1 VTYEDDVAAYLE
13 TLGLG
18 IVDETIFVN
27 NKPATPHAI
36 ICVFGYAGQPPEWT
50 NTLKVD
56 HPGAQVLVR
65 GAKDEPGAARDL
77 IETIFEA
84 LDGLTN
90 KVLNADTGVFYQSIE
105 ATQSGPSPMGKDEN
119 GRIEYVLN
127 FYVTKTR

>member
-1 VTYEDDVAAYLE
+1 MTSEADLAAYLE
-13 TLGLG
+13 TLKFG

-27 NKPATPHAI
+27 NKPATPDAI
-36 ICVFGYAGQPPEWT
+36 ICVSGYAGQPPEWT

-56 HPGAQVLVR
+56 HPGVQVLVR
-65 GAKDEPGAARDL
+65 GAKDASGAARDL

-90 KVLNADTGVFYQSIE
+90 TVLNADTGVLYQCIE
-105 ATQSGPSPMGKDEN
+105 STQSGPSPMGKDEN